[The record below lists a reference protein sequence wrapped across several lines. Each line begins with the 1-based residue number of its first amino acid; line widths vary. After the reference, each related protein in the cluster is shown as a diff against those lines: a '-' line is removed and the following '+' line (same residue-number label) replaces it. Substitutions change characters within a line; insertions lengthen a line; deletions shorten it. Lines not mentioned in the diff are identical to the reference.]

1 MTYAVRQAKL
11 WSCYVQA
18 AGVLNGLYAPH
29 NSSANKVLVEDMAA
43 ACTHRLKNDS
53 PTVLTLYPRVLL
65 DKGLQNSTDRAL
77 KGKVRRQHFV
87 ETLDVALKGQLQSK
101 VSTGQFFGVQRA
113 YVKGADRLV
122 HSKAVVLVELAIE
135 NNWTNTFEDLVAPIQ
150 KLKPLGERRTQH
162 VTIKEASKDAKETTE
177 YLKAH
182 TKHILHSVTAL
193 TLCPDQINGTRIIN
207 LGTRAHYTKFEEPYK
222 NFGSPD
228 SCQDFAISMAR
239 FGWLNM
245 LKDAWKSLS
254 DTEELERCGFTLKFS
269 AATLKKTEALRNKLA
284 YENALTHTLESHPHS
299 IPLPKNVYIY
309 IYIYT

>member
-1 MTYAVRQAKL
+1 M
-11 WSCYVQA
+11 W
-18 AGVLNGLYAPH
+18 
-29 NSSANKVLVEDMAA
+29 NS
-43 ACTHRLKNDS
+43 
-53 PTVLTLYPRVLL
+53 
-65 DKGLQNSTDRAL
+65 
-77 KGKVRRQHFV
+77 
-87 ETLDVALKGQLQSK
+87 QSK
-101 VSTGQFFGVQRA
+101 
-113 YVKGADRLV
+113 
-122 HSKAVVLVELAIE
+122 

-207 LGTRAHYTKFEEPYK
+207 LGTRAHYTKFEELYK

-269 AATLKKTEALRNKLA
+269 AATLKKTEALRSKFGLRKRFGA
-284 YENALTHTLESHPHS
+284 HFRISPTLHTPHTEKC
-299 IPLPKNVYIY
+299 LYIY
-309 IYIYT
+309 IYIYIYIIYIYTYT